1 MLSLKK
7 IVLFLVLASFVVSCA
22 KKENVTP
29 AKPNQTEKS
38 GELKSILENAQANPN
53 ARTTGAIQLGVPFE
67 IGMGDIRYSFDAQF
81 IFRLDNVQD
90 GRCPKGI
97 MCVQPGGAK
106 VSFAAYQG
114 QFFRFDLETVNVLPT
129 SAPVRQT
136 FNGYTLELLE
146 VSPYPAINVRYPKSA
161 YKAKLVLTKA
171 KPQPVKAELNKP
183 FEVELGSSA
192 IFRNGA
198 IDLEFKEV
206 MEDSRCPITAR
217 CASAGKVQLLFV
229 ANNDQKMD
237 LALEEGNP
245 QTALFDYQGFTIELL
260 KVVPYPTTGTAE
272 QGVYK
277 ATVVIRQA
285 PSFGSEFQMRYGTT
299 ATLKDLQLTFNNVED
314 NRCKEGAQCIWAG
327 NVKVNFKIGGF
338 GFTLTKE
345 AGKPELA
352 EATINGY
359 HIALVDVT
367 PNPKVG
373 TSIGKADY
381 QAKVIVTDKR

>member
-7 IVLFLVLASFVVSCA
+7 IGLFLVLAAFVASCA

-29 AKPNQTEKS
+29 AKVNQTQKS

-90 GRCPKGI
+90 GRCPEGM
-97 MCVQPGGAK
+97 MCIQRGGAK

-114 QFFRFDLETVNVLPT
+114 QFFNFDLETVNVLAT
-129 SAPVRQT
+129 SAPVKRT
-136 FNGYTLELLE
+136 FNGYTLELLD
-146 VSPYPAINVRYPKSA
+146 VSPYPAVNVKFPKSA
-161 YKAKLVLTKA
+161 YKATLVLTKV
-171 KPQPVKAELNKP
+171 KPTTQILLNKP
-183 FEVELGSSA
+183 FEVELGKNA

-198 IDLEFKEV
+198 INLEFKEV
-206 MEDSRCPITAR
+206 MEDSRCPINAR

-237 LALEEGNP
+237 LALEAGNP
-245 QTALFDYQGFTIELL
+245 QAALFDYQGFTIELL
-260 KVVPYPTTGTAE
+260 KVVPYPVAGSTE

-277 ATVVIRQA
+277 ATLVVRQA
-285 PSFGSEFQMRYGTT
+285 PSFGSEFELRYGTT
-299 ATLKDLQLTFNNVED
+299 ATLKDLQLTFNDVED
-314 NRCKEGAQCIWAG
+314 SRCKEGAQCIWAG
-327 NVKVNFKIGGF
+327 NVKANFKIGGF

-359 HIALVDVT
+359 HIKLVDVT
-367 PNPKVG
+367 PYPSVG

-381 QAKVIVTDKR
+381 RVKVIVADNR